1 MKRLLLILALLLPL
15 AVAAQSPLYQRYAQ
29 RTDLAVAEVSGMRLN
44 DTVKVDVVLLVA
56 NDAQAWQQ
64 IKQELDIRTSSGVTS
79 WLAAPTNPARRAQW
93 NGSPVCKAI
102 ASHARRTVALYL
114 ITSEQQYD
122 ALLDYQMT
130 HTKNKDL

>member
-1 MKRLLLILALLLPL
+1 MKRLLLILVLLLPL
-15 AVAAQSPLYQRYAQ
+15 AAAAQSPLYQRYAQ
-29 RTDLAVAEVSGMRLN
+29 RTDIAVAQVSGFRLN

-56 NDAQAWQQ
+56 PDAQAWQQ
-64 IKQELDIRTSSGVTS
+64 LKQELDIRTSSGVTS
-79 WLAAPTNPARRAQW
+79 WLASSSNPATRARW

-102 ASHARRTVALYL
+102 ASHSRRTVALYL